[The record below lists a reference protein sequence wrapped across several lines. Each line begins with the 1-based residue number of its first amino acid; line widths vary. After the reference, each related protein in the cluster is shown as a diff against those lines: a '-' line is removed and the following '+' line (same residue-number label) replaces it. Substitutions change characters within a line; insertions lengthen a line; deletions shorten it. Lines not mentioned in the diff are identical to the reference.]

1 MCRVHQECIFLHRYL
16 NFYIVKSVYKISII
30 LFDADRYVSYK
41 QKKYTAICTH
51 LLRRNDLSR

>member
-1 MCRVHQECIFLHRYL
+1 MCGVHQECIFLHRYL

-41 QKKYTAICTH
+41 QKNIQQYAPICSGVMT
-51 LLRRNDLSR
+51 